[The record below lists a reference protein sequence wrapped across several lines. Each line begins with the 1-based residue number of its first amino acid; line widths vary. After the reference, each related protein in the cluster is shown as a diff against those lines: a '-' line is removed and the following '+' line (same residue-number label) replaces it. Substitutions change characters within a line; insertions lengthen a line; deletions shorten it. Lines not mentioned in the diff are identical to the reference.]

1 MTTACAKTVVSSSIA
16 VAINTWYYT
25 CERPLSSA
33 DTTTHILVKRLPVLA
48 AVVTMLVD
56 VTGLSPYLRD
66 CSPRGGRYL
75 TPIVTFCFLPE
86 FIYKTMTRLAVALI
100 CALILAA
107 CNSSPQ
113 AESGVM
119 AFPPVP
125 VSLKTATEESVPI
138 QVRAVGTVEP
148 YTSVEVKAQ
157 VGGQLLN
164 VKFAEGANVN
174 KGDLLFEIDPRPFR
188 ETLRQVEAA
197 LRKNEAQLRAAE
209 ANLARA
215 RAQLKNAQTDAARYA
230 ELSKEGLS
238 ARMQVEQ
245 VRTAAEVAA
254 ESVRADEAAIE
265 SFRATLESDR
275 SAVEQAKLNLSY
287 CEIRAPIS
295 GRTGNLLLHPGNLVK
310 ANDDRPLVVINQ
322 IAPIFVAFGVPERH
336 LNSISH
342 QNARRKLV
350 VDASVGANSG
360 AVRGNLS
367 VIDNS
372 VDSKTGTIR
381 LKATFDNRDGSL
393 WPGQFVNVALTME
406 TQTATVIPAESVQAG
421 QQGSF
426 VYVVKA
432 DQTVEPRPVLV
443 GQAFEGKVIVE
454 KGVASGETVVT
465 DGQSRLFPGA
475 KVVASTDATSQAK

>member
-1 MTTACAKTVVSSSIA
+1 
-16 VAINTWYYT
+16 
-25 CERPLSSA
+25 
-33 DTTTHILVKRLPVLA
+33 
-48 AVVTMLVD
+48 
-56 VTGLSPYLRD
+56 
-66 CSPRGGRYL
+66 
-75 TPIVTFCFLPE
+75 VTFCFLPE
-86 FIYKTMTRLAVALI
+86 FIYKSMTRLAVALI
-100 CALILAA
+100 FALILSA

-113 AESGVM
+113 AESGAMV
-119 AFPPVP
+119 FPPVP

-157 VGGQLLN
+157 VGGELLN
-164 VKFAEGANVN
+164 VKFAEGANVK
-174 KGDLLFEIDPRPFR
+174 KGDLLFEIDSRPFR
-188 ETLRQVEAA
+188 ETLRQAEAA
-197 LRKNEAQLRAAE
+197 LRRNEAQLRAAE

-275 SAVEQAKLNLSY
+275 ATVEQARLNLSY

-310 ANDDRPLVVINQ
+310 ANDDKPLVVINQ
-322 IAPIFVAFGVPERH
+322 IAPIFVTFGVPERY
-336 LNSISH
+336 LSSISH
-342 QNARRKLV
+342 QNTRRKLV
-350 VDASVGANSG
+350 VDASAGANSG
-360 AVRGNLS
+360 VVRGNLS
-367 VIDNS
+367 VIDNT

-381 LKATFDNRDGSL
+381 LKATFDNRDGNL

-406 TQTATVIPAESVQAG
+406 PQTATVIPSEAVQAG

-432 DQTVEPRPVLV
+432 DQTVEARPVLV

-454 KGVASGETVVT
+454 KGVTSGETVVT

-475 KVVASTDATSQAK
+475 KVVASADATSQAK